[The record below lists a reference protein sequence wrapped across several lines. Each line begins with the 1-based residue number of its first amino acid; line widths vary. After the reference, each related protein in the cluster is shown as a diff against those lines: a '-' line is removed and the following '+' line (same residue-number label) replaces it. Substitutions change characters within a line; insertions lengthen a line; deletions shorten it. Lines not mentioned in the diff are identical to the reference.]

1 MFSKYT
7 KDALTVLQN
16 EIVDGLKKDGLKYF
30 KSFSGYGYPKNAL
43 TLKEYSGINFWGL
56 NIQKRALDFKSNL
69 WATKKA
75 WLGVGATI
83 LEGQEKSGRAIFYYS
98 TFKKDVK
105 KNEKIDEKTF
115 AFLKVSYVYNLAQ
128 VDLKNSTYRAPSEMP
143 ESKVVD
149 NKEIE
154 NFITSIEGL
163 HLSHSND
170 GKCFY
175 NITADKVVMS
185 DKKTFKDTP
194 DNSATGNY
202 YSVLFHELIH
212 WSGAQNRL
220 ARFEKNKK
228 RFKDNAQL
236 EYAHEELIA
245 EIGAVLL
252 SQRFNL
258 QKTINSNNLAYLK
271 SWISALENDN
281 KFLIS
286 ALSQSYRASE
296 FLLNKGVKKEY
307 PQQLKKVA

>member
-7 KDALTVLQN
+7 KDALTILQN
-16 EIVDGLKKDGLKYF
+16 EIVNGLQKDGLKYF

-43 TLKEYSGINFWGL
+43 TLKEYSGMNFWSL
-56 NIQKRALDFKSNL
+56 NIQKQKLDFKSNL
-69 WATKKA
+69 WCTKKA
-75 WLGVGATI
+75 WLSVGATLI
-83 LEGQEKSGRAIFYYS
+83 EGQEKNGRAIFYYS

-105 KNEKIDEKTF
+105 KNEKNEEKTF

-128 VDLKNSTYRAPSEMP
+128 VDLKNSTYSPAIETPIN
-143 ESKVVD
+143 KVID
-149 NKEIE
+149 NQEIE
-154 NFITSIEGL
+154 NFIKSIDGL
-163 HLSHSND
+163 KLSHTLD
-170 GKCFY
+170 GECYYHKITD
-175 NITADKVVMS
+175 NIVMS

-194 DNSATGNY
+194 DNNASNNY

-212 WSGAQNRL
+212 WSGAKERL
-220 ARFEKNKK
+220 NRFEKNQK

-252 SQRFNL
+252 SQRFNI
-258 QKTINSNNLAYLK
+258 QKTVNNNNLSYLK
-271 SWISALENDN
+271 SWISALKNDN

-307 PQQLKKVA
+307 IQEIKKVA

>member
-7 KDALTVLQN
+7 KDALTILQS

-30 KSFSGYGYPKNAL
+30 KSFSGFGYPKNAL

-56 NIQKRALDFKSNL
+56 NIQKRKLDYKSNL
-69 WATKKA
+69 WSTKKA
-75 WLGVGATI
+75 WAKVGATI
-83 LEGQEKSGRAIFYYS
+83 LEGQEKNGRAIFYYS

-128 VDLKNSTYRAPSEMP
+128 VDLKNSTYSPAIETPIN
-143 ESKVVD
+143 KVID
-149 NKEIE
+149 NQEIE
-154 NFITSIEGL
+154 NFIKSIDGL
-163 HLSHSND
+163 KLSHTLD
-170 GKCFY
+170 GECYYHKIVD
-175 NITADKVVMS
+175 NIVMS

-212 WSGAQNRL
+212 WSGAKERL
-220 ARFEKNKK
+220 NRFEKNQK

-252 SQRFNL
+252 SQRFNI
-258 QKTINSNNLAYLK
+258 QKTINNNNLSYLK

-307 PQQLKKVA
+307 IQEIKKVA

>member
-7 KDALTVLQN
+7 KDALTILQN

-43 TLKEYSGINFWGL
+43 TLKEYNGVNFWAL

-75 WLGVGATI
+75 WLSVGATI
-83 LEGQEKSGRAIFYYS
+83 LEGQEKNGRAIFYYS
-98 TFKKDVK
+98 AFKKNVK
-105 KNEKIDEKTF
+105 ENEKNDEKTF

-128 VDLKNSTYRAPSEMP
+128 VDLKNSTYRAPSETP
-143 ESKVVD
+143 ESKVID
-149 NKEIE
+149 NQEIE
-154 NFITSIEGL
+154 NFVNSIEGL
-163 HLSHSND
+163 QLSHSND
-170 GKCFY
+170 GRCYYHLIF
-175 NITADKVVMS
+175 DKIIMS

-212 WSGAQNRL
+212 WSGAKNRL

-228 RFKDNAQL
+228 RFKDNVQL

-258 QKTINSNNLAYLK
+258 QKTVNTNNLAYLK
-271 SWISALENDN
+271 SWISALQNDN

-296 FLLNKGVKKEY
+296 FLLNKGKIKEY
-307 PQQLKKVA
+307 PKQLRKVA

>member
-105 KNEKIDEKTF
+105 KNEKIDEKIF

-149 NKEIE
+149 NQEIE
-154 NFITSIEGL
+154 NFITSIDGL

-212 WSGAQNRL
+212 WSGAKNRL

-258 QKTINSNNLAYLK
+258 QKTINANNLAYLK
-271 SWISALENDN
+271 SWISSLENDN

-296 FLLNKGVKKEY
+296 FLLNKGKLKEY

>member
-7 KDALTVLQN
+7 KTALSDLQV
-16 EIVDGLKKDGLKYF
+16 EITDGLKKDGLKYF
-30 KSFSGYGYPKNAL
+30 KSFGGYGYPKNAL
-43 TLKEYSGINFWGL
+43 TLKEYNGINFWTL
-56 NIQKRALDFKSNL
+56 NIQKRKLEFTSNL

-75 WLGVGATI
+75 WLSVGATI
-83 LEGQEKSGRAIFYYS
+83 LEGQEKNGRAIFYYS

-105 KNEKIDEKTF
+105 KNEKMDEKTF

-128 VDLKNSTYRAPSEMP
+128 VDLKNSTYSPAIETP
-143 ESKVVD
+143 D
-149 NKEIE
+149 NKVIDNQEIE
-154 NFITSIEGL
+154 NFINSIDGL
-163 HLSHSND
+163 HLHHTND
-170 GKCFY
+170 GTCHY
-175 NITADKVVMS
+175 NLTADKIVMS

-212 WSGAQNRL
+212 WSGAKNRL

-258 QKTINSNNLAYLK
+258 QKTVNTNNLAYLK
-271 SWISALENDN
+271 SWISALQNDN

-296 FLLNKGVKKEY
+296 FLLNKGKKKEY
-307 PQQLKKVA
+307 PAQLRKVA

>member
-7 KDALTVLQN
+7 KDALTILQN

-30 KSFSGYGYPKNAL
+30 KSFKGYGYPKNAL
-43 TLKEYSGINFWGL
+43 TLKEYNGVNFWGL
-56 NIQKRALDFKSNL
+56 NIQKRKLDFKTNL

-75 WLGVGATI
+75 WLSVGATI
-83 LEGQEKSGRAIFYYS
+83 LDGQEKNGRAIFYYS
-98 TFKKDVK
+98 TFKKNDTE
-105 KNEKIDEKTF
+105 NEQKQF
-115 AFLKVSYVYNLAQ
+115 AFLKVSYVYNVAQ
-128 VDLKNSTYRAPSEMP
+128 VDLKNSTYHVPSDTP
-143 ESKVVD
+143 ENKVI
-149 NKEIE
+149 NNTEIE
-154 NFITSIEGL
+154 NFVNSIRGLELKHSLDGRCYYNLTSDEI
-163 HLSHSND
+163 
-170 GKCFY
+170 
-175 NITADKVVMS
+175 VMS
-185 DKKTFKDTP
+185 DKATFTDTP

-212 WSGAQNRL
+212 WSGAKNRL

-252 SQRFNL
+252 SQRFNI
-258 QKTINSNNLAYLK
+258 QQTINNNNLAYLK
-271 SWISALENDN
+271 SWISSLQNDN

-296 FLLNKGVKKEY
+296 FLLNKGKLKEY
-307 PQQLKKVA
+307 PEQLRKVA

>member
-7 KDALTVLQN
+7 KTALSDLQV
-16 EIVDGLKKDGLKYF
+16 EITDGLKKDGLKYF
-30 KSFSGYGYPKNAL
+30 KSFDGFGYPKNAL
-43 TLKEYSGINFWGL
+43 TLKEYSGINFWAL
-56 NIQKRALDFKSNL
+56 NIQKRKLEFTSNL

-75 WLGVGATI
+75 WLSVGATI
-83 LEGQEKSGRAIFYYS
+83 LDGQEKNGRAIFYYS

-105 KNEKIDEKTF
+105 KNEKMDEKTF

-128 VDLKNSTYRAPSEMP
+128 VDLKNSTYSPAIETPIN
-143 ESKVVD
+143 KVID
-149 NKEIE
+149 NQEIE
-154 NFITSIEGL
+154 NFIKSIDGL
-163 HLSHSND
+163 KLSHTLD
-170 GKCFY
+170 GECYYHK
-175 NITADKVVMS
+175 IVDTIVMS

-194 DNSATGNY
+194 DNNASNNY

-212 WSGAQNRL
+212 WSGAKERL
-220 ARFEKNKK
+220 NRFEKNQK

-252 SQRFNL
+252 SQRFNI
-258 QKTINSNNLAYLK
+258 QKTINNNNLSYLK
-271 SWISALENDN
+271 SWISALQNDN

-307 PQQLKKVA
+307 TQEIKKVA

>member
-7 KDALTVLQN
+7 RTALSELQN
-16 EIVDGLKKDGLKYF
+16 DITLGLEKDGLKYF

-43 TLKEYSGINFWGL
+43 TLKEYSGMNFWAL
-56 NIQKRALDFKSNL
+56 NIQKQKLDFKSNL
-69 WATKKA
+69 WCTKKA
-75 WLGVGATI
+75 WLSVGATI
-83 LEGQEKSGRAIFYYS
+83 LDGQEKNGRAIFYYS
-98 TFKKDVK
+98 TFKKNVK
-105 KNEKIDEKTF
+105 ENEDKTF

-128 VDLKNSTYRAPSEMP
+128 VDLKNSTYRPAIDTP
-143 ESKVVD
+143 D
-149 NKEIE
+149 NKVIDNQEIE
-154 NFITSIEGL
+154 NFIKSIDGL
-163 HLSHSND
+163 KLSHTLD
-170 GKCFY
+170 GECYYHKITD
-175 NITADKVVMS
+175 NIVMS

-194 DNSATGNY
+194 DNNASNNY

-212 WSGAQNRL
+212 WSGAKERL
-220 ARFEKNKK
+220 NRFEKNQK

-252 SQRFNL
+252 SQRFNI
-258 QKTINSNNLAYLK
+258 QKTINNNNLSYLK
-271 SWISALENDN
+271 SWISALKNDN

-307 PQQLKKVA
+307 IQEIKKVA

>member
-83 LEGQEKSGRAIFYYS
+83 LEGQEKNGRAIFYYS

-149 NKEIE
+149 NQEIE
-154 NFITSIEGL
+154 NFITSIDGL

-258 QKTINSNNLAYLK
+258 QKTINNNNLAYLK

-296 FLLNKGVKKEY
+296 FLLNKGKLKEY

>member
-16 EIVDGLKKDGLKYF
+16 EIVNGLQKDGLKYF

-43 TLKEYSGINFWGL
+43 TLKEYNGINFWSL

-75 WLGVGATI
+75 WLSVGATI
-83 LEGQEKSGRAIFYYS
+83 LEGQEKNGRAIFYYS
-98 TFKKDVK
+98 TFKKNVQKND
-105 KNEKIDEKTF
+105 KNEEKNF
-115 AFLKVSYVYNLAQ
+115 AFLKISYVYNLAQ
-128 VDLKNSTYRAPSEMP
+128 VDLKNSTYSPAIETP
-143 ESKVVD
+143 D
-149 NKEIE
+149 NKVIDNQEIE
-154 NFITSIEGL
+154 NFINSIEGL
-163 HLSHSND
+163 HLHHTND
-170 GKCFY
+170 GTCHY
-175 NITADKVVMS
+175 NLTADKIVMS
-185 DKKTFKDTP
+185 DKKTFVDTP
-194 DNSATGNY
+194 DNSATVNY

-212 WSGAQNRL
+212 WTGAKNRL
-220 ARFEKNKK
+220 ARFEKYKK

-252 SQRFNL
+252 SQRFNI
-258 QKTINSNNLAYLK
+258 QKTINRNNLAYLK
-271 SWISALENDN
+271 SWISALQNDN

-296 FLLNKGVKKEY
+296 FLLNKGKLKEY
-307 PQQLKKVA
+307 PAQLRKVA

>member
-7 KDALTVLQN
+7 KDALTILQN

-43 TLKEYSGINFWGL
+43 TLKEYNGVNFWSL

-75 WLGVGATI
+75 WLSVGATI
-83 LEGQEKSGRAIFYYS
+83 LEGQEKNGRAIFYYS
-98 TFKKDVK
+98 TFKKNVK
-105 KNEKIDEKTF
+105 KNEKQDEKTF

-128 VDLKNSTYRAPSEMP
+128 VDLKNSTYSPAIETP
-143 ESKVVD
+143 D
-149 NKEIE
+149 NKVIDNNEIE
-154 NFITSIEGL
+154 NFINSIDGL
-163 HLSHSND
+163 HLYHTND
-170 GKCFY
+170 GTCHY
-175 NITADKVVMS
+175 NLTADKIVMS

-212 WSGAQNRL
+212 WTGAKNRL
-220 ARFEKNKK
+220 ARFEKYKK

-252 SQRFNL
+252 SQRFNI
-258 QKTINSNNLAYLK
+258 QKTVNANNLAYLK
-271 SWISALENDN
+271 SWISALQNDN

-296 FLLNKGVKKEY
+296 FLLNKGKLKEY
-307 PQQLKKVA
+307 PEQLRKVA

>member
-7 KDALTVLQN
+7 KDALTVLQS

-56 NIQKRALDFKSNL
+56 NIQKRKLDFKSNL
-69 WATKKA
+69 WSTKKA
-75 WLGVGATI
+75 WAKVGATI
-83 LEGQEKSGRAIFYYS
+83 LEGQEKNGRAIFYYS

-128 VDLKNSTYRAPSEMP
+128 VDLKNSTYRAPNEVP
-143 ESKVVD
+143 ESKVV
-149 NKEIE
+149 NNQEIE
-154 NFITSIEGL
+154 NFVNSIAGL

-170 GKCFY
+170 GRCFY

-202 YSVLFHELIH
+202 YSVLFHELTH
-212 WSGAQNRL
+212 WSGAKERL
-220 ARFEKNKK
+220 NRFEKNKK
-228 RFKDNAQL
+228 RFKDNTQL

-258 QKTINSNNLAYLK
+258 QKTINNNNLAYLK

-307 PQQLKKVA
+307 IQEIKKVA

>member
-7 KDALTVLQN
+7 KDALTILQN

-43 TLKEYSGINFWGL
+43 TLKEYNGVNFWAL
-56 NIQKRALDFKSNL
+56 NIQKRKLDFKSNL

-75 WLGVGATI
+75 WLSVGATI
-83 LEGQEKSGRAIFYYS
+83 LDGQEKNGRAIFYYS
-98 TFKKDVK
+98 TFKKNVK
-105 KNEKIDEKTF
+105 QNEKQDEKTF
-115 AFLKVSYVYNLAQ
+115 AFLKVSYVYNVAQ
-128 VDLKNSTYRAPSEMP
+128 VDLKNSTYHVPSELP
-143 ESKVVD
+143 ESKVID
-149 NKEIE
+149 NQEIE
-154 NFITSIEGL
+154 NFINSIEGL
-163 HLSHSND
+163 HLHHTND
-170 GKCFY
+170 GTCHY
-175 NITADKVVMS
+175 NLTADKIVMS
-185 DKKTFKDTP
+185 DKKTFVDTP

-212 WSGAQNRL
+212 WTGAKNRL
-220 ARFEKNKK
+220 ARFEKYKK

-252 SQRFNL
+252 SQRFNI
-258 QKTINSNNLAYLK
+258 QKTINRNNLAYLK
-271 SWISALENDN
+271 SWISALQNDN

-296 FLLNKGVKKEY
+296 FLLNKGKLKEY
-307 PQQLKKVA
+307 PEQLRKVA

>member
-1 MFSKYT
+1 M
-7 KDALTVLQN
+7 
-16 EIVDGLKKDGLKYF
+16 
-30 KSFSGYGYPKNAL
+30 
-43 TLKEYSGINFWGL
+43 
-56 NIQKRALDFKSNL
+56 
-69 WATKKA
+69 
-75 WLGVGATI
+75 
-83 LEGQEKSGRAIFYYS
+83 GRFAFVCVS

-105 KNEKIDEKTF
+105 KNEKMDEKTF
-115 AFLKVSYVYNLAQ
+115 AFLKVSYVYNLSQ
-128 VDLKNSTYRAPSEMP
+128 IDLKNSTYSPAIETPIN
-143 ESKVVD
+143 KVID
-149 NKEIE
+149 NQEIE
-154 NFITSIEGL
+154 NFIKSIDGL
-163 HLSHSND
+163 KLSHTLD
-170 GKCFY
+170 GECYYHKIVD
-175 NITADKVVMS
+175 NIVMS

-212 WSGAQNRL
+212 WSGAKERL
-220 ARFEKNKK
+220 NRFEKNKK

-258 QKTINSNNLAYLK
+258 QKTINNNNLAYLK

-307 PQQLKKVA
+307 IQEIKKVA

>member
-7 KDALTVLQN
+7 KDALTILQN

-43 TLKEYSGINFWGL
+43 TLKEYNGVNFWSL

-69 WATKKA
+69 WCTKKA
-75 WLGVGATI
+75 WLSVGATI
-83 LEGQEKSGRAIFYYS
+83 LEGQEKNGRAIFYYS
-98 TFKKDVK
+98 TFKKNVQ
-105 KNEKIDEKTF
+105 KNEKQDEKTF

-128 VDLKNSTYRAPSEMP
+128 VDLKNSTYSPAIETP
-143 ESKVVD
+143 D
-149 NKEIE
+149 NKVIDNNEIE
-154 NFITSIEGL
+154 NFINSIDGL
-163 HLSHSND
+163 HLYHTND
-170 GKCFY
+170 GTCHY
-175 NITADKVVMS
+175 NLTADKIVMS

-212 WSGAQNRL
+212 WTGAKNRL
-220 ARFEKNKK
+220 ARFEKYKK

-252 SQRFNL
+252 SQRFNI
-258 QKTINSNNLAYLK
+258 QKTVNANNLAYLK
-271 SWISALENDN
+271 SWISALQNDN

-296 FLLNKGVKKEY
+296 FLLNKGKLKEY
-307 PQQLKKVA
+307 PEQLRKVA

>member
-16 EIVDGLKKDGLKYF
+16 EIVNGLQKDGLKYF

-43 TLKEYSGINFWGL
+43 TLKEYNGINFWSL

-75 WLGVGATI
+75 WLSVGATI
-83 LEGQEKSGRAIFYYS
+83 LEGQEKNGRAIFYYS
-98 TFKKDVK
+98 TFKKNVQKND
-105 KNEKIDEKTF
+105 KNEEKNF
-115 AFLKVSYVYNLAQ
+115 AFLKISYVYNLAQ
-128 VDLKNSTYRAPSEMP
+128 VDLKNSTYSPAIETP
-143 ESKVVD
+143 D
-149 NKEIE
+149 NKVIDNQEIE
-154 NFITSIEGL
+154 NFINSIEGL
-163 HLSHSND
+163 HLHHTND
-170 GKCFY
+170 GTCHY
-175 NITADKVVMS
+175 NLTADKIVMS
-185 DKKTFKDTP
+185 DKKTFVDTP
-194 DNSATGNY
+194 DNTATANY

-212 WSGAQNRL
+212 WTGAKNRL
-220 ARFEKNKK
+220 ARFEKYKK

-252 SQRFNL
+252 SQRFNI
-258 QKTINSNNLAYLK
+258 QKTINRNNLAYLK
-271 SWISALENDN
+271 SWISALQNDN

-296 FLLNKGVKKEY
+296 FL
-307 PQQLKKVA
+307 

>member
-16 EIVDGLKKDGLKYF
+16 EIVNGLQKDGLKYF

-43 TLKEYSGINFWGL
+43 TLKEYNGINFWSL

-75 WLGVGATI
+75 WLSVGANI
-83 LEGQEKSGRAIFYYS
+83 LEGQEKNGRAIFYYS
-98 TFKKDVK
+98 TFKKNVQKND
-105 KNEKIDEKTF
+105 KNEEKNF
-115 AFLKVSYVYNLAQ
+115 AFLKISYVYNVAQ
-128 VDLKNSTYRAPSEMP
+128 VDLKNSTYHVPSELP
-143 ESKVVD
+143 ESKVID
-149 NKEIE
+149 NQEIE
-154 NFITSIEGL
+154 NFINSIEGL
-163 HLSHSND
+163 HLHHTND
-170 GKCFY
+170 GTCHY
-175 NITADKVVMS
+175 NLTADKIVMS
-185 DKKTFKDTP
+185 DKKTFVDTP
-194 DNSATGNY
+194 DNSATVNY

-212 WSGAQNRL
+212 WTGAKNRL
-220 ARFEKNKK
+220 ARFEKYKK

-252 SQRFNL
+252 SQRFNI
-258 QKTINSNNLAYLK
+258 QKTINRNNLAYLK
-271 SWISALENDN
+271 SWISALQNDN

-296 FLLNKGVKKEY
+296 FLLNKGKLKEY
-307 PQQLKKVA
+307 PAQLRKVA

>member
-7 KDALTVLQN
+7 KDALTVLQS

-56 NIQKRALDFKSNL
+56 NIQKRKLDYKSNL
-69 WATKKA
+69 WSTKKA
-75 WLGVGATI
+75 WAKVGATI
-83 LEGQEKSGRAIFYYS
+83 LEGQEKNGRAIFYYS

-115 AFLKVSYVYNLAQ
+115 AFLKVSYVYNLSQ
-128 VDLKNSTYRAPSEMP
+128 IDLKNSTYSPAIETPIN
-143 ESKVVD
+143 KVID
-149 NKEIE
+149 NQEIE
-154 NFITSIEGL
+154 NFIKSIDGL
-163 HLSHSND
+163 KLSHTLD
-170 GKCFY
+170 GECYYHKIVD
-175 NITADKVVMS
+175 NIVMS

-194 DNSATGNY
+194 DNNASNNY

-212 WSGAQNRL
+212 WSGAKERL
-220 ARFEKNKK
+220 NRFEKNQK

-258 QKTINSNNLAYLK
+258 QKTINNNNLAYLK

-307 PQQLKKVA
+307 IQEIKKVA

>member
-7 KDALTVLQN
+7 KDALTVLN
-16 EIVDGLKKDGLKYF
+16 DEIVNGFKKDGLKYLP
-30 KSFSGYGYPKNAL
+30 SFSGYGYPKNAL

-56 NIQKRALDFKSNL
+56 NIQKRKLDYKSNL
-69 WATKKA
+69 WSTKKA
-75 WLGVGATI
+75 WAKVGATI
-83 LEGQEKSGRAIFYYS
+83 LEGQEKNGRAIFYYS

-128 VDLKNSTYRAPSEMP
+128 VDLKNSTYRAPNETP
-143 ESKVVD
+143 VSKVV
-149 NKEIE
+149 NNEEIE
-154 NFITSIEGL
+154 NFINSIAGL

-170 GKCFY
+170 GRCFY

-212 WSGAQNRL
+212 WSGAKERL
-220 ARFEKNKK
+220 NRFEKNKK

-258 QKTINSNNLAYLK
+258 QKTINNNNLAYLK

-307 PQQLKKVA
+307 IQEIKKVA

>member
-16 EIVDGLKKDGLKYF
+16 EIVNGLQKDGLKYF

-43 TLKEYSGINFWGL
+43 TLKEYNGINFWSL

-75 WLGVGATI
+75 WLSVGATI
-83 LEGQEKSGRAIFYYS
+83 LDGQEKNGRAIFYYS
-98 TFKKDVK
+98 TFKKNVQKND
-105 KNEKIDEKTF
+105 KNEEKNF
-115 AFLKVSYVYNLAQ
+115 AFLKISYVYNVAQ
-128 VDLKNSTYRAPSEMP
+128 VDLKNSTYHVPSELP
-143 ESKVVD
+143 ESKVID
-149 NKEIE
+149 NQEIE
-154 NFITSIEGL
+154 NFINSIEGL
-163 HLSHSND
+163 HLHHTND
-170 GKCFY
+170 GTCHY
-175 NITADKVVMS
+175 NLTADKIVMS
-185 DKKTFKDTP
+185 DKKTFVDTP
-194 DNSATGNY
+194 DNSATVNY

-212 WSGAQNRL
+212 WTGAKNRL
-220 ARFEKNKK
+220 ARFEKYKK

-252 SQRFNL
+252 SQRFNI
-258 QKTINSNNLAYLK
+258 QKTINRNNLAYLK
-271 SWISALENDN
+271 SWISALQNDN

-296 FLLNKGVKKEY
+296 FLLNKGKLKEY
-307 PQQLKKVA
+307 PAQLRKVA

>member
-7 KDALTVLQN
+7 KDALTILQN
-16 EIVDGLKKDGLKYF
+16 EIVEGLQKDGLKYF
-30 KSFSGYGYPKNAL
+30 KSFSGFGYPKNAL
-43 TLKEYSGINFWGL
+43 TLKEYSGINFWAL
-56 NIQKRALDFKSNL
+56 NIQKQKLEYKSNL

-75 WLGVGATI
+75 WAKVGATI
-83 LEGQEKSGRAIFYYS
+83 LDGQEKNGRAIFYYS

-128 VDLKNSTYRAPSEMP
+128 VDLKNSTYSPAIETPTN
-143 ESKVVD
+143 KVID
-149 NKEIE
+149 NQEIE
-154 NFITSIEGL
+154 NFIKSIDGL
-163 HLSHSND
+163 KLSHTLD
-170 GKCFY
+170 GECYYHKIVD
-175 NITADKVVMS
+175 NIVMS

-194 DNSATGNY
+194 DNNASNNY

-212 WSGAQNRL
+212 WSGAKERL
-220 ARFEKNKK
+220 NRFEKNQK

-252 SQRFNL
+252 SQRFNI
-258 QKTINSNNLAYLK
+258 QKTINNNNLSYLK
-271 SWISALENDN
+271 SWISALQNDN

-307 PQQLKKVA
+307 IQEIKKVA

>member
-212 WSGAQNRL
+212 WSGAKNRL

-258 QKTINSNNLAYLK
+258 QKTINNNNLAYLK
-271 SWISALENDN
+271 SWISSLENDN

-296 FLLNKGVKKEY
+296 FLLNKGKLKEY
-307 PQQLKKVA
+307 PEQLRKVA

>member
-143 ESKVVD
+143 ESKVID
-149 NKEIE
+149 NQEIE

-296 FLLNKGVKKEY
+296 FLLNKGKLKEY
-307 PQQLKKVA
+307 PEQLRKVA

>member
-7 KDALTVLQN
+7 KDALTVLQS

-56 NIQKRALDFKSNL
+56 NIQKRKLDFKSNL
-69 WATKKA
+69 WSTKKA
-75 WLGVGATI
+75 WAKVGATI
-83 LEGQEKSGRAIFYYS
+83 LDGQEKNGRAIFYYS

-128 VDLKNSTYRAPSEMP
+128 VDLKNSTYRAPNEVP
-143 ESKVVD
+143 ESKVV
-149 NKEIE
+149 NNQEIE
-154 NFITSIEGL
+154 NFVNSIEGL

-170 GKCFY
+170 GRCFY

-212 WSGAQNRL
+212 WSGAKERL
-220 ARFEKNKK
+220 NRFEKNKK

-258 QKTINSNNLAYLK
+258 QKTINNNNLAYLK

-307 PQQLKKVA
+307 IQEIKKVA

>member
-1 MFSKYT
+1 
-7 KDALTVLQN
+7 
-16 EIVDGLKKDGLKYF
+16 
-30 KSFSGYGYPKNAL
+30 
-43 TLKEYSGINFWGL
+43 
-56 NIQKRALDFKSNL
+56 
-69 WATKKA
+69 
-75 WLGVGATI
+75 
-83 LEGQEKSGRAIFYYS
+83 
-98 TFKKDVK
+98 
-105 KNEKIDEKTF
+105 
-115 AFLKVSYVYNLAQ
+115 
-128 VDLKNSTYRAPSEMP
+128 MP
-143 ESKVVD
+143 ESKVID
-149 NKEIE
+149 NQEIE
-154 NFITSIEGL
+154 NFITLIEGL

-212 WSGAQNRL
+212 WSGAQGRL

-258 QKTINSNNLAYLK
+258 QKTINANNLAYLK

-296 FLLNKGVKKEY
+296 FLLNRGVKKEY